1 MRGRC
6 KSKIAVVTGGT
17 SKICTLNIKNAII
30 KGTHDGN
37 NNLVLSKLGR
47 SCLYHTELPN
57 GVTDIV
63 LVNTSNG
70 TLYSNERV
78 YSVNVCTRYSYT
90 AHRVKSDTCR
100 ILTHSNLKEVF
111 VVVILVVPTTDR
123 YLLGGASSTYHFCA
137 LNLKV
142 HIKFRFDGPVRYY
155 YHRCNYYYH
164 YLQVCY
170 H

>member
-6 KSKIAVVTGGT
+6 KSKITGVTGGT
-17 SKICTLNIKNAII
+17 SNLCTLNIKNAII

-63 LVNTSNG
+63 LVNSSNG
-70 TLYSNERV
+70 TLCFNERG

-100 ILTHSNLKEVF
+100 ILTDSSLKEVF
-111 VVVILVVPTTDR
+111 VVVILVVLVTDR
-123 YLLGGASSTYHFCA
+123 CLLGGASSTYHFCA
-137 LNLKV
+137 LNL
-142 HIKFRFDGPVRYY
+142 
-155 YHRCNYYYH
+155 
-164 YLQVCY
+164 
-170 H
+170 